1 MNRNVSK
8 IRLVQK
14 PNSYLKK
21 AEIWEEKQ
29 MKFRK
34 SMKALGLI
42 FTVFLIII
50 PLVVQADIYI
60 KQKTHSD
67 GFSMM
72 GQGESVKDVISVT
85 WMGKDKSRIDS
96 GEDMSFI
103 VRFDKHVIYM
113 LIHAE
118 KSYRE
123 FALGEDN
130 NILSALSA
138 RSGQSGEDTAGA
150 QEMMKNFSGMLK
162 PTGSVTETGES
173 QKIKSWNCKKYDME
187 MNMMGMT
194 TIGEIWATEDIKID
208 SDLYWNLSNALVSTM
223 APMMGMEDWMEE
235 MKKIKGI
242 IVQQESTMTMPLGT
256 EMKTSIELLE
266 ASNKPAPAGTYTVP
280 EGYEKQ
286 K

>member
-1 MNRNVSK
+1 
-8 IRLVQK
+8 
-14 PNSYLKK
+14 
-21 AEIWEEKQ
+21 

-60 KQKTHSD
+60 KQKMHSD

-72 GQGESVKDVISVT
+72 GQSKLAEDVMIVV
-85 WMGKDKSRIDS
+85 WMGKDKSRADQ

-103 VRFDKHVIYM
+103 VRFDKHVIYI
-113 LIHAE
+113 LNHAE

-123 FALGEDN
+123 IALGEDN
-130 NILSALSA
+130 NIFSAVTAS
-138 RSGQSGEDTAGA
+138 SSQSGGDTASV

-162 PTGSVTETGES
+162 PSGSVTETGES

-194 TIGEIWATEDIKID
+194 TTAEIWATEDIKMD
-208 SDLYWNLSNALVSTM
+208 YELYRNLSNSLVGMIGQMTE
-223 APMMGMEDWMEE
+223 MEDWMEE

-242 IVQQESTMTMPLGT
+242 IVQQETTMSMPLGS
-256 EMKTSIELLE
+256 EMKSSIELLE